1 MGFQASVGE
10 GTPSASML
18 VEACV
23 RSALQMYN
31 HGPSVF
37 FFGQECWMDRA
48 TIGPLP
54 GLSLYPLQGGFKVRY
69 IESRG

>member
-10 GTPSASML
+10 GTPPASML

-23 RSALQMYN
+23 RSAVQMYN

-37 FFGQECWMDRA
+37 LSGMLDGYGNYRSP
-48 TIGPLP
+48 TRTLLVPLNP
-54 GLSLYPLQGGFKVRY
+54 
-69 IESRG
+69 